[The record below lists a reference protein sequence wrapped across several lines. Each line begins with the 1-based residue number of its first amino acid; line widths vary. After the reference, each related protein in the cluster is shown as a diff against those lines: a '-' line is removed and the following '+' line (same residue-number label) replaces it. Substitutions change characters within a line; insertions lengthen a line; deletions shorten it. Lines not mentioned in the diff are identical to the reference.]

1 MDGFPRTIEQADHL
15 DQLLDEIRRPLS
27 IVFEFQLPDHFC
39 VERLSARAQE
49 GRIDDTRE
57 TIEQR
62 LAIYHRETEPIVERY
77 VGKGLVVTIRAER
90 SIGEVWRQVR
100 SALERHAR

>member
-1 MDGFPRTIEQADHL
+1 MDR
-15 DQLLDEIRRPLS
+15 LL
-27 IVFEFQLPDHFC
+27 
-39 VERLSARAQE
+39 ARAQE

-77 VGKGLVVTIRAER
+77 IGKGLVVTIRAER
-90 SIGEVWRQVR
+90 SIDDVWRQVR
-100 SALERHAR
+100 SALERRAG